1 MVKIADFDE
10 QQAMEALAIL
20 AAAGAPVPAVSWA
33 ESYDDFLLYLED
45 CGITADNLPTWP
57 PGAAV
62 MVIAQLPNFWLQRLS
77 RAEARKRARFVATG
91 KNRLE
96 AVPLA
101 ELAGPTWERLQV
113 VGIDADKFRAAQ
125 LARPWERV

>member
-1 MVKIADFDE
+1 MTKIAEFDE

-20 AAAGAPVPAVSWA
+20 AAAGGPVAAVSWV

-45 CGITADNLPTWP
+45 CGLTVANLPTWQ

-62 MVIAQLPNFWLQRLS
+62 MVIAQMPIFWLRRLP
-77 RAEARKRARFVATG
+77 RAEARKRARWLRKG
-91 KNRLE
+91 LSRLE

-101 ELAGPTWERLQV
+101 ELDGPKWQQLNV
-113 VGIDADKFRAAQ
+113 VAIDPAKFRAAQ
-125 LARPWERV
+125 IARPWDR